1 MSLLSKV
8 RLCNLPSAKQNISSG
23 FARVDETVSYLTL
36 AGGQDMEAMEKQAL
50 KEKLAEKGVG
60 LEEAAEKLNVPE
72 QIIAL
77 YLKEDS
83 NPVPKRIVDGLNKL
97 LE

>member
-1 MSLLSKV
+1 MG
-8 RLCNLPSAKQNISSG
+8 PA
-23 FARVDETVSYLTL
+23 
-36 AGGQDMEAMEKQAL
+36 EKQEL
-50 KEKLAEKGVG
+50 KQKLSDKGIG
-60 LEEAAEKLNVPE
+60 LDKAAEELKVPE
-72 QIIAL
+72 QMLAL

>member
-1 MSLLSKV
+1 
-8 RLCNLPSAKQNISSG
+8 
-23 FARVDETVSYLTL
+23 
-36 AGGQDMEAMEKQAL
+36 MEAMEKQAL

-60 LEEAAEKLNVPE
+60 LDEAAAKLNVPE
-72 QIIAL
+72 QIVAL